1 MKKKDEHDFEYLLN
15 WVEGRISAAEAKKF
29 AAQLETA
36 ASDTQALVSWLREFQ
51 RLNQKYLLVTPPDD
65 LDEQLY
71 SIFTRHSGAKQHSRF
86 FQRLLATLSFDSY
99 QHLTAAGV
107 RGPAAASLERHL
119 VYSTDLAEVALDLQW
134 NAREKS
140 ILVNGQIF
148 LADDADEEIYVVE
161 LQRDI
166 TTVKMT
172 PTDKL
177 GKFAFASLT
186 PGTYDMTLSG
196 DQIEIALT
204 SVDLH
209 F

>member
-1 MKKKDEHDFEYLLN
+1 MKKKNEHDFERLLN
-15 WVEGRISAAEAKKF
+15 WVEGRLSVTEAEKL

-36 ASDTQALVSWLREFQ
+36 AGDTQALVAWLREFQ
-51 RLNQKYLLVTPPDD
+51 RLNWKYLLVTPPDD

-71 SIFTRHSGAKQHSRF
+71 SIFTRHSGAKQRFRF
-86 FQRLLATLSFDSY
+86 FQRLLATLTFDSY

-107 RGPAAASLERHL
+107 RGPAAANLERQL
-119 VYSTDLAEVALDLQW
+119 VYSTDLAEIALDLQW
-134 NAREKS
+134 NAQEKS
-140 ILVNGQIF
+140 ILVHGQVF
-148 LADDADEEIYVVE
+148 PVDDADEEIYVVE
-161 LQRDI
+161 LQRD
-166 TTVKMT
+166 TTTMKMA